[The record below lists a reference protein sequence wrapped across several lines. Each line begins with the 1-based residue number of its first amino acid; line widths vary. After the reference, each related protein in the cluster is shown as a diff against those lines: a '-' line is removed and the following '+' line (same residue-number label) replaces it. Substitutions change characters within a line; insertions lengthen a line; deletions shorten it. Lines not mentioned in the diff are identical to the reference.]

1 MLLLMELN
9 LDFPKIR
16 LDWFIAN
23 TLFDALLKNFSR
35 EDSFNTVRTKK
46 ISIMITDYCIWHLKM

>member
-1 MLLLMELN
+1 MMLLLMELN

-46 ISIMITDYCIWHLKM
+46 ISIMITDYCI